1 MKKFS
6 HLFLLIAGWSVLFTT
21 SLGAYNVGDET
32 TSFKVNGACTM
43 CKKKIETSLR
53 VKGVKKVNWDRE
65 THLLTVTYNPT
76 HITLEEMHHRIAAI
90 GYDTDKVKASDEAYN
105 KLDECCQYKREE

>member
-1 MKKFS
+1 MKKSFS
-6 HLFLLIAGWSVLFTT
+6 LLLLITGLWIANPLN
-21 SLGAYNVGDET
+21 LGAANSGDET

-65 THLLTVTYNPT
+65 THILTITYNPAN
-76 HITLEEMHHRIAAI
+76 ITLDEIHHRIAAV
-90 GYDTDKVKASDEAYN
+90 GYDTDKVKATDDAYN
-105 KLDECCQYKREE
+105 KLDECCRYVRE

>member
-1 MKKFS
+1 MKKSFS
-6 HLFLLIAGWSVLFTT
+6 LFLLIAGLWVLNPLNT
-21 SLGAYNVGDET
+21 LAMNAGDET

-65 THLLTVTYNPT
+65 THVLTVTYNPT
-76 HITLEEMHHRIAAI
+76 NITLDEIHHRIAAI

-105 KLDECCQYKREE
+105 KLDECCQYKREG